1 MSFLPVGARGH
12 GLVLLTVGPPAVTAG
27 CPGQAGPGPGGGW
40 GCWEASGPLST
51 CVLDH
56 GPSPP
61 QTTEAQVGRP
71 PGAGFLPVS
80 ACPVGD
86 LVSIPVLRSL
96 LSLYHL
102 FSPCVSVYAL
112 SAFSVSP
119 LFLSL
124 PFLCRLQLSP
134 SFLLCS
140 AHLSS
145 HFCFLSSASSSPS
158 FPSPCHLLPIR
169 QILHVSKEKKRG
181 KKIKT
186 QKSQNKNKSR
196 VCCQVPRPPGGL
208 CVRPRGPQPA
218 RLPPRLSAVCPA
230 RLPACPSC
238 R

>member
-1 MSFLPVGARGH
+1 MPSSSAPGAAQEEKDGDPGGWCVGPGPHPGAQPMSFPPVGARGH

-40 GCWEASGPLST
+40 GCWEASGHLST

-61 QTTEAQVGRP
+61 QTTEAQVGRRP
-71 PGAGFLPVS
+71 ALVFSLVS

-86 LVSIPVLRSL
+86 SVSIPVLRSL

-145 HFCFLSSASSSPS
+145 CEFLFPVLSPLLTFIS
-158 FPSPCHLLPIR
+158 LSLPSLADSPNP
-169 QILHVSKEKKRG
+169 
-181 KKIKT
+181 T
-186 QKSQNKNKSR
+186 
-196 VCCQVPRPPGGL
+196 
-208 CVRPRGPQPA
+208 
-218 RLPPRLSAVCPA
+218 
-230 RLPACPSC
+230 C

>member
-1 MSFLPVGARGH
+1 MPSSSAPGAAQEEDGDPGGWCVGRGPRPGAQPMSFPPVGARGR
-12 GLVLLTVGPPAVTAG
+12 GLVLLTVRPPAVTAG

-40 GCWEASGPLST
+40 GCWEASGHLST

-86 LVSIPVLRSL
+86 SVSIPVLRSL

-102 FSPCVSVYAL
+102 FSPCVSVCAL
-112 SAFSVSP
+112 SAFSVSL

-124 PFLCRLQLSP
+124 PFLCHLQLCP
-134 SFLLCS
+134 SFLLWS

-145 HFCFLSSASSSPS
+145 HAVLFPVLSPLLAFISLSLLSLADSPN
-158 FPSPCHLLPIR
+158 P
-169 QILHVSKEKKRG
+169 
-181 KKIKT
+181 T
-186 QKSQNKNKSR
+186 
-196 VCCQVPRPPGGL
+196 CC
-208 CVRPRGPQPA
+208 
-218 RLPPRLSAVCPA
+218 
-230 RLPACPSC
+230 
-238 R
+238 